1 MPGAVLD
8 GASWLIWCCWG
19 HRGKSA
25 HLHGAEAM
33 KCPSF
38 TPCPALP
45 QEREQGVVAA
55 GPQCLDPV
63 AARGR
68 ALDSTC

>member
-1 MPGAVLD
+1 
-8 GASWLIWCCWG
+8 
-19 HRGKSA
+19 
-25 HLHGAEAM
+25 M